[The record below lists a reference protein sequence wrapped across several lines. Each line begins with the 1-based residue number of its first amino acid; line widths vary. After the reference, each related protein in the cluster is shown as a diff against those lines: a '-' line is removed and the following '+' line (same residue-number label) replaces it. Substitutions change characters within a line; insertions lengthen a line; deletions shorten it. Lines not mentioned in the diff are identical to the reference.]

1 MQKETSAPVST
12 ARQTERMQR
21 IAISVA
27 TTITTLILAI
37 YLGISTYAASVL
49 TLPQRDEVVNTPAT
63 FGARF
68 EDVRFPARGGDVEI
82 AAWYLP
88 QPAASRAV
96 ILVHGKDS
104 SRSTEFQGRFSEFG
118 ARLQERGFAVLMI
131 DLRGHGASGDARFSF
146 GLAER
151 RDILGAVDWL
161 MAQGFHAGSIG
172 VLGVSMGAASA
183 IGAAAADPAIGALVA
198 DCSYAEIEPLM
209 QRHWNAASGLPD
221 IFLPSTLFM
230 GRFVLGMDLATA
242 RPVTEI
248 DDIAP
253 RPVLIIHGDAD
264 AFTPVEHGRALAAAA
279 PAAEYWEVP
288 GAGHARSYQV
298 DPQQYVDRVATFF
311 LQHLRST

>member
-1 MQKETSAPVST
+1 METTASAATHRRVG
-12 ARQTERMQR
+12 RLRRM
-21 IAISVA
+21 AISA
-27 TTITTLILAI
+27 TATLIMLLVTI
-37 YLGISTYAASVL
+37 YLGISTYAASVV
-49 TLPQRDEVVNTPAT
+49 TLPQRDAIVDTPAD

-68 EDVRFPARGGDVEI
+68 DEVRFPARGGDVEI
-82 AAWYLP
+82 AGWYLP
-88 QPAASRAV
+88 QPETSRAV

-104 SRSTEFQGRFSEFG
+104 SRSTEFQGRFSEF
-118 ARLQERGFAVLMI
+118 AAQLHKRGFAVVMI

-161 MAQGFHAGSIG
+161 ITQGFRPGSIG

-183 IGAAAADPAIGALVA
+183 IGATAEEPAIGALVA
-198 DCSYAEIEPLM
+198 DCSYADIRPLM
-209 QRHWNAASGLPD
+209 ERHWTKASGLPD

-230 GRFVLGMDLATA
+230 GRFVLGMDLTTA

-279 PAAEYWEVP
+279 PTAEYWEVP
-288 GAGHARSYQV
+288 GAGHARSYEV
-298 DPQQYVDRVATFF
+298 DPQRYVERVAGFF
-311 LQHLRST
+311 AQHLGR

>member
-1 MQKETSAPVST
+1 METMAPAPV
-12 ARQTERMQR
+12 ARRAGRLRR
-21 IAISVA
+21 IAVSATAILVA
-27 TTITTLILAI
+27 LVLTL
-37 YLGISTYAASVL
+37 YLGISTYAASIL
-49 TLPQRDEVVNTPAT
+49 TMPQRDATVNTPAT

-68 EDVRFPARGGDVEI
+68 EEVRFPARGGDVEI

-88 QPAASRAV
+88 QPDASRAV

-104 SRSTEFQGRFSEFG
+104 SRSTEFQGRFSEFA
-118 ARLQERGFAVLMI
+118 ARLHERGFPVLMI

-161 MAQGFHAGSIG
+161 MAQGFRAGSIG

-183 IGAAAADPAIGALVA
+183 IGAAAEDPAIGALVA
-198 DCSYAEIEPLM
+198 DCSYAEIAPLM
-209 QRHWNAASGLPD
+209 QRHWSTASGLPD

-230 GRFVLGMDLATA
+230 GRFVLGMDLTTA
-242 RPVTEI
+242 QPVTEI

-253 RPVLIIHGDAD
+253 RPVLIIHGSAD

-279 PAAEYWEVP
+279 PDAEYWEVP
-288 GAGHARSYQV
+288 GAGHARSYET
-298 DPQQYVDRVATFF
+298 DPQQYVDRVASFF
-311 LQHLRST
+311 RRHLRGVEN

>member
-1 MQKETSAPVST
+1 METTAPTTVDRR
-12 ARQTERMQR
+12 AERLRRMALS
-21 IAISVA
+21 IAA
-27 TTITTLILAI
+27 TLVTLVMAL
-37 YLGISTYAASVL
+37 YLGISTYAASTL
-49 TLPQRDEVVNTPAT
+49 TMPQRDTEVNTPAT

-68 EDVRFPARGGDVEI
+68 EDVRFPARGEDVEI

-88 QPAASRAV
+88 QPDASRVV
-96 ILVHGKDS
+96 ILIHGKDS
-104 SRSTEFQGRFSEFG
+104 SRSTEFQGRFSEF
-118 ARLQERGFAVLMI
+118 AVRLHERGFAVLLI

-161 MAQGFHAGSIG
+161 MAQGFRAGSIG

-209 QRHWNAASGLPD
+209 QRHWGAASGLPD

-230 GRFVLGMDLATA
+230 GRFILGMDLATA

-253 RPVLIIHGDAD
+253 RPVLIIHGSAD

-288 GAGHARSYQV
+288 DAGHARSYEV
-298 DPQQYVDRVATFF
+298 EPQQYVDRVTTFF
-311 LQHLRST
+311 LQHLTG

>member
-1 MQKETSAPVST
+1 METTAPATV
-12 ARQTERMQR
+12 ARRGGRLRRM
-21 IAISVA
+21 AISAIV
-27 TTITTLILAI
+27 TLITLVMAL
-37 YLGISTYAASVL
+37 YLGISTYAASIL
-49 TLPQRDEVVNTPAT
+49 TLPQRDAEVNTPAT

-68 EDVRFPARGGDVEI
+68 EEVRFPARGGDVEI
-82 AAWYLP
+82 AAWHLP
-88 QPAASRAV
+88 QPGAARAV

-104 SRSTEFQGRFSEFG
+104 SRSTEFQGRFSELA
-118 ARLQERGFAVLMI
+118 ARLHERGFAVVMI
-131 DLRGHGASGDARFSF
+131 DLRGHGASGEARFSF

-151 RDILGAVDWL
+151 RDVLGAVDWL
-161 MAQGFHAGSIG
+161 LAQGFRAGGIG

-183 IGAAAADPAIGALVA
+183 IGAAAEDPAIGALVA

-209 QRHWNAASGLPD
+209 QRHWRAASGLPD

-230 GRFVLGMDLATA
+230 GRFVLGMDLTTA

-253 RPVLIIHGDAD
+253 RPVLIIHGNAD

-279 PAAEYWEVP
+279 PEAEYWEVP
-288 GAGHARSYQV
+288 GAGHARSYEV

-311 LQHLRST
+311 MQHLEG

>member
-1 MQKETSAPVST
+1 METT
-12 ARQTERMQR
+12 ASITAARRARRLRQ
-21 IAISVA
+21 IALFTAA
-27 TTITTLILAI
+27 TLVTLVMAL
-37 YLGISTYAASVL
+37 YLGISTYAASIL
-49 TLPQRDEVVNTPAT
+49 TMPQRDAEVNTPAT

-68 EDVRFPARGGDVEI
+68 EEVRFPARSGDVEI

-88 QPAASRAV
+88 QPDSARAV

-104 SRSTEFQGRFSEFG
+104 SRSTEFQGRFSEFA
-118 ARLQERGFAVLMI
+118 ARLYERGFAILMI

-161 MAQGFHAGSIG
+161 MTNGFRAGSIG

-183 IGAAAADPAIGALVA
+183 IGAAAEDPAIGALVA
-198 DCSYAEIEPLM
+198 DCSYAEIEPLIR
-209 QRHWNAASGLPD
+209 RHWRTASGLPD

-230 GRFVLGMDLATA
+230 GRFVLGIDLTTA

-264 AFTPVEHGRALAAAA
+264 AFTPVENGRALAAAA
-279 PAAEYWEVP
+279 PGAEYWEVP
-288 GAGHARSYQV
+288 GAGHARSYDI
-298 DPQQYVDRVATFF
+298 DPQRYVDRVAGFF
-311 LQHLRST
+311 ERHLGR

>member
-1 MQKETSAPVST
+1 METTAPTTT
-12 ARQTERMQR
+12 ARRVRRLQR
-21 IAISVA
+21 IAVSIIG
-27 TTITTLILAI
+27 TIFTLVMAL

-49 TLPQRDEVVNTPAT
+49 TLPQRDEVVHTPAT
-63 FGARF
+63 YGARF
-68 EDVRFPARGGDVEI
+68 EEVRFPARGGDVAI

-88 QPAASRAV
+88 HPNSSRAV

-104 SRSTEFQGRFSEFG
+104 SRSTEFQGRFSEF
-118 ARLQERGFAVLMI
+118 ATRLWEREFAVLMI
-131 DLRGHGASGDARFSF
+131 DLRGHGASGDARLSF

-161 MAQGFHAGSIG
+161 MAQGFRAGSIG

-183 IGAAAADPAIGALVA
+183 IGAAAEDPAIGALVA

-209 QRHWNAASGLPD
+209 RRHWAQASGLPG

-230 GRFVLGMDLATA
+230 GRFVVGTDVTAA

-253 RPVLIIHGDAD
+253 RPVLIIHGNAD

-279 PAAEYWEVP
+279 PTAEYWEVP
-288 GAGHARSYQV
+288 GAGHGRSYSV
-298 DPQQYVDRVATFF
+298 DPQRYVERVATFF
-311 LQHLRST
+311 AQHLSRP